1 MMLMKYFI
9 LFFIYS
15 FIGWWIEVIDT
26 LIEKKQLVNRGFLI
40 GPYCPIHGVGAM
52 LSIFLFRDIADNQFT
67 VFILGMI
74 LCSILEYLTSYIMEK
89 AFHARWWDNSN
100 DAYNLNG
107 RIKLLNSLFFGIAI
121 FIVVCIVNPFLEVL
135 IFSINDTLIK
145 VMFCIAFIIML
156 IDFIISFKI
165 INSIKNMSR
174 TKKDN
179 TYEISMFVR
188 RKLKNSNILLKRLI
202 KAFPNIVK
210 NKIIFKK

>member
-15 FIGWWIEVIDT
+15 FIGWCIEVIDT

-89 AFHARWWDNSN
+89 AFHARWWDYSN

-107 RIKLLNSLFFGIAI
+107 RIKLLNSLFFGMAI

-145 VMFCIAFIIML
+145 VMFSIAFIIML

>member
-1 MMLMKYFI
+1 MKYFI

-15 FIGWWIEVIDT
+15 FIGWCIEVIDT

-89 AFHARWWDNSN
+89 AFHARWWDYSN

-145 VMFCIAFIIML
+145 VMFSITFIIML